1 MSDFKHTCKYEQ
13 IDEYTFKCSICDKEK
28 MPKELVKDLE
38 HQISTSKQSNS
49 DLEDMLV
56 ALKEEHQEEV
66 KALERQLAEA
76 SEKNESF
83 VYVVLCW
90 FYDGDSNL
98 VDSFHAVKSTLEEAK
113 ATLGSNDEILKD
125 EDLVYEDESIYP
137 KEWGSYGSQ
146 VKYEIRKVRL

>member
-1 MSDFKHTCKYEQ
+1 MSEFHKLLSRLNEKDILLSNPKMDNSNYTEALNFLTGREISKLKKNALA
-13 IDEYTFKCSICDKEK
+13 EYQ
-28 MPKELVKDLE
+28 LL
-38 HQISTSKQSNS
+38 Q
-49 DLEDMLV
+49 
-56 ALKEEHQEEV
+56 
-66 KALERQLAEA
+66 RQLAQA

-98 VDSFHAVKSTLEEAK
+98 VESFQTVKSTLKEAK
-113 ATLGSNDEILKD
+113 ATLASNDEILKD